1 VSSHQQA
8 RTNRT
13 AFDTALYMNVDRILA
28 SDCAEPFP
36 VYTDLVER
44 LLAPTDGTDGDPAIA
59 HVLAT
64 IAGYA
69 YSDSAT
75 VATIAARLG
84 LARASCVRVEQFVDA
99 MYICSTAY
107 LLQSGCGRVAILAYR
122 GTEPTNIT
130 SWLGDADVT
139 PAAMVLDGHDARPA
153 VHGGFYRNFR
163 VTRWQVMRELER
175 ARERLSL
182 ANPDSRVE
190 HPLEAL
196 YVTGHSLGGA
206 MAVLFALAAQPAELR
221 AVYTFAQPMT
231 ICAPMPKGIESLDA
245 RVFRYVLEGDLV
257 PAMPPVGWGEFVH
270 VGREYRHNGGWQR
283 ASEPTAQLTSLRNV
297 PRTLLGLLTSST
309 RRASIMNALDLHGPH
324 RYIDALRPPDRVTEF
339 GDRV

>member
-1 VSSHQQA
+1 
-8 RTNRT
+8 
-13 AFDTALYMNVDRILA
+13 MNVDRLLA

-36 VYTDLVER
+36 VYPDLVER
-44 LLAPTDGTDGDPAIA
+44 LLAPADGTDGDSTIA
-59 HVLAT
+59 HVMAT

-84 LARASCVRVEQFVDA
+84 LARAACVRVEQFVDA

-107 LLQSGCGRVAILAYR
+107 LIQSRCGRVAIIAYR

-139 PAAMVLDGHDARPA
+139 PAAMVLEGHDARPT

-175 ARERLSL
+175 AREGKSI
-182 ANPDSRVE
+182 ANPEERRE

-206 MAVLFALAAQPAELR
+206 MAVLFALATRAPELR

-231 ICAPMPKGIESLDA
+231 ICAPTPPGAEDVGRRI
-245 RVFRYVLEGDLV
+245 FRYVLEGDLV
-257 PAMPPVGWGEFVH
+257 PAMPPVGWGEFIH
-270 VGREYRHNGGWQR
+270 LGREYRHADGGWH
-283 ASEPTAQLTSLRNV
+283 AADEPTAQLTSLRNV

-324 RYIDALRPPDRVTEF
+324 RYIDALRPVDRVTEF

>member
-1 VSSHQQA
+1 
-8 RTNRT
+8 
-13 AFDTALYMNVDRILA
+13 MNVDRIQGPQC
-28 SDCAEPFP
+28 SDPFP
-36 VYTDLVER
+36 VYPDLVAR
-44 LLAPTDGTDGDPAIA
+44 LLAPHDGADGDPTIA
-59 HVLAT
+59 HVMAT
-64 IAGYA
+64 LAGYA

-75 VATIAARLG
+75 VATIAGRLG
-84 LARASCVRVEQFVDA
+84 LDRAACVRVEQFVDA

-107 LLQSGCGRVAILAYR
+107 LLQSRCGRVAILVYR
-122 GTEPTNIT
+122 GTEPTNLT

-139 PAAMVLDGHDARPA
+139 PAAMVLEGHDARPT

-175 ARERLSL
+175 AREGRSL
-182 ANPDSRVE
+182 ANPEARVE
-190 HPLEAL
+190 HGLEAL

-206 MAVLFALAAQPAELR
+206 MAVLFALAARHDELR

-231 ICAPMPKGIESLDA
+231 IAAPAPAGIEQVGA

-257 PAMPPVGWGEFVH
+257 PAMPPVGWGEFAH
-270 VGREYRHNGGWQR
+270 VGREYRYADNAWGI
-283 ASEPTAQLTSLRNV
+283 ADEPTAQLTSLRNV

-309 RRASIMNALDLHGPH
+309 RRASILNALDLHGPH